1 MADYENNEEEEEE
14 TFGTEVQER
23 AMFLL
28 DLTTADLLEQTS
40 AATFE
45 TRLEAAMK
53 IVLAFIKGRLVGG
66 GKDVVG
72 VAFCGDGSGSTDG
85 CCALALGAPTASGAR
100 PLQDA
105 IAAGVFADA
114 GKVKA
119 WLAAADAHAVKSE
132 EGSLRNGFHAC
143 QRAFDGH
150 GARDASSSIV
160 YVFSA
165 AAEPYASPAE
175 RDVCLTFAQDA
186 ADVALEV
193 HVAHFGLE
201 EKLDAFWGPLLRA
214 NAPPDRRGAP
224 ADWLRNAYPAAGAE
238 SVESR
243 AQTRTSATR
252 GRLAEKLAFVLPGG
266 DGAAAIRVAR
276 RTLAR
281 APGALAQKKVDAN
294 TGELVTTTSQDFDA
308 TTASILD
315 ASAIRTYV
323 PLGPLADAA
332 EADVKRANRCYVDR
346 AQLKECDDASDVL
359 GFGDGEVALLG
370 FAARGD
376 VFPGGAELVKTTH
389 ASLLAPDDDL
399 GPGSSQAL
407 SALIEAMREERVL
420 GLARYVKRK
429 HAACPRLVVLAPDD
443 RGLLF
448 HELPFGDER
457 RDNRGAPASLKR
469 PREDEGDDAAETA
482 AALDAELGALV
493 SALSGRA
500 RDGGPADPARVFNP
514 ARRNHFA
521 FLESVA
527 FGLDSEGPDSVV
539 QRAWRD
545 GDAQRPASDDAL
557 DGRVAA
563 VEAALPAG
571 GVAARAAKKP
581 KPAAAARV
589 PKELLVDPLDRAALK
604 ANFTAPALKATAEDL
619 GLAKSGTKDAII
631 DRIAQFLADGGQV
644 PP

>member
-1 MADYENNEEEEEE
+1 MADYEQPNEEEEEE

-28 DLTTADLLEQTS
+28 DLTTADLLEQTG

-66 GKDVVG
+66 GKDV
-72 VAFCGDGSGSTDG
+72 
-85 CCALALGAPTASGAR
+85 
-100 PLQDA
+100 
-105 IAAGVFADA
+105 
-114 GKVKA
+114 VKA

-150 GARDASSSIV
+150 GARDASSSII

-193 HVAHFGLE
+193 HVAHFGLDDE
-201 EKLDAFWGPLLRA
+201 LDAFWGPLLKA

-224 ADWLRNAYPAAGAE
+224 ADWLRNAYPP
-238 SVESR
+238 R
-243 AQTRTSATR
+243 APT
-252 GRLAEKLAFVLPGG
+252 
-266 DGAAAIRVAR
+266 IRVAR

-346 AQLKECDDASDVL
+346 AQFKECDDASDVL

-399 GPGSSQAL
+399 GPGSSQVL
-407 SALIEAMREERVL
+407 SALIEAMREERVV

-457 RDNRGAPASLKR
+457 RDTRGAPASLKR

-482 AALDAELGALV
+482 AALDAALGALV
-493 SALSGRA
+493 AALSGRA

-521 FLESVA
+521 FL
-527 FGLDSEGPDSVV
+527 
-539 QRAWRD
+539 D
-545 GDAQRPASDDAL
+545 GRDDAL

-589 PKELLVDPLDRAALK
+589 PKELLVDPLNRDALK

-631 DRIAQFLADGGQV
+631 NRIAQFLADGGQV

>member
-1 MADYENNEEEEEE
+1 MADYEQPNEEEEEE

-28 DLTTADLLEQTS
+28 DLTTADLLEQTG

-150 GARDASSSIV
+150 GARDASSSII

-193 HVAHFGLE
+193 HVAHFGLDDE
-201 EKLDAFWGPLLRA
+201 LDAFWGPLLKA

-252 GRLAEKLAFVLPGG
+252 APRGEKLRPRAAGG
-266 DGAAAIRVAR
+266 DGALAIASRGAR
-276 RTLAR
+276 SRAR
-281 APGALAQKKVDAN
+281 AGALAQKKVDAN

-308 TTASILD
+308 TRRSSTRPRS
-315 ASAIRTYV
+315 
-323 PLGPLADAA
+323 GPTCPWARLRQDAA

-346 AQLKECDDASDVL
+346 AQFKECDDASDVL

-376 VFPGGAELVKTTH
+376 VSGGAGACQDDA

-399 GPGSSQAL
+399 GPGSSQVL
-407 SALIEAMREERVL
+407 SALIEAMREERVV

-429 HAACPRLVVLAPDD
+429 HAR
-443 RGLLF
+443 
-448 HELPFGDER
+448 
-457 RDNRGAPASLKR
+457 
-469 PREDEGDDAAETA
+469 
-482 AALDAELGALV
+482 
-493 SALSGRA
+493 
-500 RDGGPADPARVFNP
+500 
-514 ARRNHFA
+514 
-521 FLESVA
+521 
-527 FGLDSEGPDSVV
+527 
-539 QRAWRD
+539 
-545 GDAQRPASDDAL
+545 
-557 DGRVAA
+557 
-563 VEAALPAG
+563 AALPAG

-589 PKELLVDPLDRAALK
+589 PKELLVDPLNRDALK

-631 DRIAQFLADGGQV
+631 NRIAQFLADGGQV

>member
-1 MADYENNEEEEEE
+1 MADYEQPNEEEEEE

-28 DLTTADLLEQTS
+28 DLTTADLLEQTG

-66 GKDVVG
+66 GKDV
-72 VAFCGDGSGSTDG
+72 
-85 CCALALGAPTASGAR
+85 
-100 PLQDA
+100 
-105 IAAGVFADA
+105 
-114 GKVKA
+114 
-119 WLAAADAHAVKSE
+119 
-132 EGSLRNGFHAC
+132 
-143 QRAFDGH
+143 RAFGRPR
-150 GARDASSSIV
+150 RDASSSII

-193 HVAHFGLE
+193 HVAHFGLDDE
-201 EKLDAFWGPLLRA
+201 LDAFWGPLLKA
-214 NAPPDRRGAP
+214 KAPPGQARRPRTGSATPTPPRAP
-224 ADWLRNAYPAAGAE
+224 SP
-238 SVESR
+238 SSR
-243 AQTRTSATR
+243 ARRRARPRR
-252 GRLAEKLAFVLPGG
+252 GRLAELALAAGG
-266 DGAAAIRVAR
+266 GGAR
-276 RTLAR
+276 RSASRGAR
-281 APGALAQKKVDAN
+281 CAPGALAQKKVDAN

-346 AQLKECDDASDVL
+346 AQFKECDDASDVL

-376 VFPGGAELVKTTH
+376 V
-389 ASLLAPDDDL
+389 
-399 GPGSSQAL
+399 L
-407 SALIEAMREERVL
+407 SALIEAMREERVV

-457 RDNRGAPASLKR
+457 RDTRGAPASLKR

-482 AALDAELGALV
+482 AALDAALGALV
-493 SALSGRA
+493 AALSGAPRTAA
-500 RDGGPADPARVFNP
+500 RGPGA
-514 ARRNHFA
+514 
-521 FLESVA
+521 
-527 FGLDSEGPDSVV
+527 EGPDSVV

-557 DGRVAA
+557 GGRRGA
-563 VEAALPAG
+563 VERSRG

-589 PKELLVDPLDRAALK
+589 PKELLVDPLNRDALK

-631 DRIAQFLADGGQV
+631 NRIAQFLADGGQV